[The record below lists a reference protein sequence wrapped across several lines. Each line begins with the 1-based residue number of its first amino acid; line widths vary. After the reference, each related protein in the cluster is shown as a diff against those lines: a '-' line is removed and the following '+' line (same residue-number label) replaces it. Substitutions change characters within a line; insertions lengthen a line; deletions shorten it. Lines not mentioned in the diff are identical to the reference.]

1 MYLSSH
7 DALQLAGAVSLLFV
21 SGFLC
26 WVLYELARILRQT
39 NDLLEDTREKITRV
53 ESFISDISERV
64 GSASQYLGILATA
77 GKEVFGWMQSRK
89 QASLTDDED
98 ELSDE
103 PPKRKR
109 KRL

>member
-1 MYLSSH
+1 M
-7 DALQLAGAVSLLFV
+7 
-21 SGFLC
+21 
-26 WVLYELARILRQT
+26 LRQT

-64 GSASQYLGILATA
+64 GSASQYLGIMATA

-89 QASLTDDED
+89 QASLRDEKE
-98 ELSDE
+98 ELSEEE

-109 KRL
+109 KRSL